1 MDDTKMWMVI
11 VSIMGVAAGLYI
23 ASTLKP
29 LNNYV
34 FFLAIFALIGVAVA
48 NTVLL
53 VIYEVY
59 KWLNS
64 SSKTQNDNL

>member
-1 MDDTKMWMVI
+1 LDDAKLWMLI
-11 VSIMGVAAGLYI
+11 ISIMGVAVGFYLT
-23 ASTLKP
+23 SMLKP

-34 FFLAIFALIGVAVA
+34 FFLAIFALIGIAVA

-59 KWLNS
+59 KWLKVSPQDQKNS
-64 SSKTQNDNL
+64 L